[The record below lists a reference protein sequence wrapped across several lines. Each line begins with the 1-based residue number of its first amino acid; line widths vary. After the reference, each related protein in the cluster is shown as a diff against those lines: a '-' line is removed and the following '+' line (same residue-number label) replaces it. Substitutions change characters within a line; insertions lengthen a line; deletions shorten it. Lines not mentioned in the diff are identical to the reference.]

1 MFDPQ
6 DYYGEKYNWFVA
18 KVKDVSDPLNAN
30 RVRVQVFGVH
40 PIEIEDA
47 SYGSSPSTTIN
58 NSTSP
63 SGTTTTPGG
72 VIVPSGTSPGGTD
85 STPPSNTPVGPANLN
100 LNSLPNHSA
109 VDQKLSQYFT
119 LRDLTIGTAVC
130 SALTKQKF
138 TPEFCTEQVIKNLAT
153 LAQSALDPL
162 KTNFNSNIKINSAWR
177 APGAQELNT
186 QNHPSG
192 FAADV
197 SLNSSGVEISN
208 YVLKNLRGRFNMLLL
223 EYNNNGSW
231 AHIQLGSKT
240 GTQGST
246 TNPLIQTIDTRNGK
260 TYSGLQVLGR

>member
-1 MFDPQ
+1 MIDPQ
-6 DYYGEKYNWFVA
+6 DYYGNNYKWFIG
-18 KVKDVSDPLNAN
+18 KVKDTQDPFNAN

-47 SYGSSPSTTIN
+47 NYGSSSGGPAATT
-58 NSTSP
+58 
-63 SGTTTTPGG
+63 GTTTSPGG
-72 VIVPSGTSPGGTD
+72 VIIPSGASGAGGTD
-85 STPPSNTPVGPANLN
+85 TTPPAASTVGAITPNYN
-100 LNSLPNHSA
+100 NLPNHSA
-109 VDQKLSQYFT
+109 VDNKLSQYFT

-138 TPEFCTEQVIKNLAT
+138 TPEFCTEQVIKNLAN

-192 FAADV
+192 YAADV
-197 SLNSSGVEISN
+197 SLNSSGVEIAN
-208 YVLKNLRGRFNMLLL
+208 YMLKNLKGRFNMLLL

-246 TNPLIQTIDTRNGK
+246 SSPLIQTIDTRNGK